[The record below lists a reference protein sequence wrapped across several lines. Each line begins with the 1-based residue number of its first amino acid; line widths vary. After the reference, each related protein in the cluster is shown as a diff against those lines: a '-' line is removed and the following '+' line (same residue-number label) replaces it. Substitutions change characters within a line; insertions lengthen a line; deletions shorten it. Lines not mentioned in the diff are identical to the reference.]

1 MDNLD
6 NISVVIPYKKNLYL
20 RDILPKLIGK
30 FKEIIIVGDHLEG
43 FNEFQEIRF
52 IPGDYNA
59 SMARNIGAKYA
70 NKEFIFFLDS
80 DCLPIIESLKDINKL
95 QLDENKIFSGIYLND
110 KKFGLLSN
118 TIVTT

>member
-80 DCLPIIESLKDINKL
+80 DCLPIIESLKASFSVKFLLLIIIFLYQYLIIIN
-95 QLDENKIFSGIYLND
+95 LN
-110 KKFGLLSN
+110 
-118 TIVTT
+118 